1 MRMETLVIGI
11 LQRSHGVKGF
21 LRVKSL
27 SGETT
32 HFLRLEWVYLRK
44 GGQDTRFEVEEVK
57 VSGKDV
63 FLKLKGIDSP
73 EASLPYLSSEIVVPK
88 DKAAPLKENEYY
100 YGDLCRCRLIHQGE
114 VVGRVVSVMESG
126 ASFLLEAKLTSGK
139 QVLIPF
145 VDAWVGEVAV
155 EAGTIE
161 LRNPE
166 MLE

>member
-1 MRMETLVIGI
+1 MDTLVIGI

-32 HFLRLEWVYLRK
+32 HFLSLKWVYLRK
-44 GGQDTRFEVEEVK
+44 GEQDVRFEVEEAK
-57 VSGKDV
+57 VRGKDV

-88 DKAAPLKENEYY
+88 DKASPLKENEYY
-100 YGDLCRCRLIHQGE
+100 YGDLCRCTLIHRGE
-114 VVGRVVSVMESG
+114 VMGRVVSVIESG
-126 ASFLLEAKLTSGK
+126 ACFLLEVRLTSGRT
-139 QVLIPF
+139 VLIPF
-145 VDAWVGEVAV
+145 VDAWVGEVKID
-155 EAGTIE
+155 EGKIE

>member
-1 MRMETLVIGI
+1 METLVIGI
-11 LQRSHGVKGF
+11 LQRSHGVNGF
-21 LRVKSL
+21 IRVKSL
-27 SGETT
+27 SGETA
-32 HFLRLEWVYLRK
+32 HFLRLNWVCLRK
-44 GGQDTRFEVEEVK
+44 GGQDTRFEVEEAK

-88 DKAAPLKENEYY
+88 DKASPLKKNEYY
-100 YGDLCRCRLIHQGE
+100 YGDLCRCTLIHRGK

-126 ASFLLEAKLTSGK
+126 DSFLLETKLNSGK
-139 QVLIPF
+139 MALIPF
-145 VDAWVGEVAV
+145 VDSWVGEVEI
-155 EAGTIE
+155 EAGTIN